1 MDLYQRKASALPQK
15 IAANLVEIALLA
27 LSAWLLF
34 GPGETYAAALFGFSP
49 SAAVPAR
56 HIVIFCFSVIT
67 FLRFLFMMVF
77 LMKRDMAWEEALSIS
92 IAFFV
97 YYVGFALIALPNTAP
112 LGWPASLGIALF
124 ALGAFLNTASEIQR
138 DAFKKKPENKGKL
151 YTGGLFGLSMH
162 INFFGDILWVTGY
175 ALVAGNPWGGLIPV
189 GLTLFFAFYNV
200 PQLDRHLAA
209 RYGAAFEKYARRTK
223 RLVPFVW

>member
-1 MDLYQRKASALPQK
+1 MDLYRSKAPALPQK
-15 IAANLVEIALLA
+15 LVVNLVEIGLLA
-27 LSAWLLF
+27 LAAWLLF
-34 GPGETYAAALFGFSP
+34 GPGETYAAALFGFDP
-49 SAAVPAR
+49 AQAVPAR
-56 HIVIFCFSVIT
+56 RVVIFCFSAIV
-67 FLRFLFMMVF
+67 FVRFGFMMLF
-77 LMKRDMAWEEALSIS
+77 LMKRAMAWAEVFSVS
-92 IAFFV
+92 VAFFV

-124 ALGAFLNTASEIQR
+124 ALGSFLNTISEVQR

-175 ALVAGNPWGGLIPV
+175 ALVAGNPWSGLIPL
-189 GLTLFFAFYNV
+189 GLTLFFAVYNV
-200 PQLDRHLAA
+200 PQLDRHLAQ
-209 RYGAAFEKYARRTK
+209 RYGAAFEAYAARTK